1 VSGGEPAARPFA
13 WRWPRIGG
21 LARSTLAVM
30 AWNIARLATQLAW
43 VILMARTLGVEGYG
57 TFSGVAGLALAISGL
72 AGAGLG
78 LRLYQDVARTP
89 ELLGIRW
96 AQAVRALAW
105 SGALLCLGFM
115 LLGSMV
121 YPGLSVEVLACIAAA
136 ELVGT
141 PMVVHVA
148 FAYAAHGRMA
158 QAAAAPV
165 VLSCGRVLAV
175 LALPLVA
182 SDGGMRA
189 YALLHVLATLLG
201 AGLVWRRCRRQLSPP
216 AAEAML
222 DRGALGEGVRLSA
235 IWASGLALGA
245 VDKAVALRE
254 GGGELAG
261 QYTAANRFASLLT
274 LPVDALVTAVMPR
287 LFRAGA
293 GQPSHPWLLGGLLAA
308 ALLYGLVA
316 GGMLWSGAGLLPGV
330 VGADFGPA
338 VPALRVLA
346 LYVPAYCLRILGA
359 NILLGYGWIRW
370 RLASELLVLATM
382 VVLMAWW
389 IPRRGAEGAAWALV
403 IAEGLL
409 ALLLW
414 VRVFVGW
421 PRAKA

>member
-1 VSGGEPAARPFA
+1 
-13 WRWPRIGG
+13 
-21 LARSTLAVM
+21 M
-30 AWNIARLATQLAW
+30 AWNIARLAAQLAW

-89 ELLGIRW
+89 GLLGIRW

-105 SGALLCLGFM
+105 SGALLWLGFI
-115 LLGSMV
+115 LFGSMV
-121 YPGLSVEVLACIAAA
+121 YPGLSVGVLACVGAA
-136 ELVGT
+136 ELIGT

-165 VLSCGRVLAV
+165 ALSCGRVLAV
-175 LALPLVA
+175 LVLPLFA
-182 SDGGMRA
+182 SEGDMQT
-189 YALLHVLATLLG
+189 YALLHVITTMVG
-201 AGLVWRRCRRQLSPP
+201 AGLIWRRCRRQLSPP
-216 AAEAML
+216 ATAATL
-222 DRGALGEGVRLSA
+222 DRGALGEGARLSA

-254 GGGELAG
+254 GGAGLAG

-293 GQPSHPWLLGGLLAA
+293 GHSTHPGLVGWLLAA

-316 GGMLWSGAGLLPGV
+316 GGLLWSGAGLLPGI
-330 VGADFGPA
+330 VGAEFGPA
-338 VPALRVLA
+338 VPALQVLA

-370 RLASELLVLATM
+370 RLASELLVLATT
-382 VVLMAWW
+382 VLLMAWL

-403 IAEGLL
+403 MAEGLL

-414 VRVFVGW
+414 VRVLVGW